1 VDTPLFTELG
11 LSEPLLAAVKALGYE
26 RPSPI
31 QAMTIPLALEGKD
44 LIGLSETGSGKTAAF
59 LLPALQQIDLSL
71 HMPQLLVV
79 CPSRELAMQVCQ
91 DAHELGS
98 KMAGLRIIPVY
109 GGAPIDRQMRQMRDG
124 IHGIVGTPG
133 RLLDHLRRNSL
144 DMSNVKVVVLDE
156 ADRML
161 DMGFRDDMTDLL
173 QGTPAERQTLFFS
186 ATMNRQVDQ
195 LIKKFGNEPQTVHI
209 EQKSRTVSTTEQC
222 YYEVRQRS
230 KVEVLSRLL
239 DITPPGLAIV
249 FCNTKRVVDECTEQL
264 LARGYT
270 ADRLHGD
277 ITQQM
282 RERVLRRFREGTIEL
297 LIATDVAARGLDVD
311 DIGVVFNYDLPQDP
325 EDYVHRIGRTGRAGR
340 SGKAVSFV
348 FGRDIYRLQT
358 IERYTRQQIRR
369 AKIPSQEE
377 VEGQRADKLF
387 ESVKEQLEQ
396 GEFKD
401 QQEYVDRLL
410 DQGHTPTDIAST
422 LFHMLRETQT
432 REGEPIAED
441 REPHR
446 EGPPNRRDRD
456 RRDDRSGRDG
466 RNDRS
471 SQRRHDDRGERRDSG
486 DRRNGPY
493 EQRDRYER
501 RDRGDQRVQP
511 RHNDRERPTRPTHR
525 DEPYEPR
532 QASHTGRESGRPD
545 RGNSGNS
552 ATLVL
557 NMGREH
563 GVSPGQIAGMIYSE
577 SHVPNGCL
585 GQILL
590 FPQHT
595 FIDVP
600 NEHAEAVVAK
610 TKSARLK
617 GKPVRIEYKK

>member
-1 VDTPLFTELG
+1 MDTPLFSELG
-11 LSEPLLAAVKALGYE
+11 LSQPLLSAVEALGYE

-59 LLPALQQIDLSL
+59 LLPALQKIDLKL
-71 HMPQLLVV
+71 HKPQLLVV

-98 KMAGLRIIPVY
+98 KMQGLRIVPVY
-109 GGAPIDRQMRQMRDG
+109 GGAPIDRQIRQMRDG
-124 IHGIVGTPG
+124 IHGLVGTPG

-173 QGTPAERQTLFFS
+173 EGTPDDRQTLFFS

-195 LIKKFGNEPQTVHI
+195 LIKRFGQSPQTVKV
-209 EQKSRTVSTTEQC
+209 EQKSLTVSTIEQC

-249 FCNTKRVVDECTEQL
+249 FCNTKRMVDECTEQL

-297 LIATDVAARGLDVD
+297 LVATDVAARGLDVD

-325 EDYVHRIGRTGRAGR
+325 EDYVHRIGRTGRAGK
-340 SGKAVSFV
+340 SGRAISFV
-348 FGRDIYRLQT
+348 FGRDIYRLQS

-387 ESVKEQLEQ
+387 ESVRDHLEQ

-401 QQEYVDRLL
+401 QQDYVDRLL
-410 DQGHTPTDIAST
+410 DQGHTPTDIASA

-441 REPHR
+441 QEPHR
-446 EGPPNRRDRD
+446 EGRPRRQDRD
-456 RRDDRSGRDG
+456 RRDDRQGNRRRDD
-466 RNDRS
+466 RNDRRNDPRES
-471 SQRRHDDRGERRDSG
+471 RNRFDRRDRDDRRWAPRNDDRGFSRDEPRRSA
-486 DRRNGPY
+486 PAP
-493 EQRDRYER
+493 
-501 RDRGDQRVQP
+501 RDRGRS
-511 RHNDRERPTRPTHR
+511 ER
-525 DEPYEPR
+525 
-532 QASHTGRESGRPD
+532 SGRS
-545 RGNSGNS
+545 SGGGGDS

-557 NMGREH
+557 NMGRED
-563 GVSPGQIAGMIYSE
+563 GISPGQIAGMIYSE

-600 NEHAEAVVAK
+600 NEHADKVVAK

-617 GKPVRIEYKK
+617 GKPVRIEHKR